1 MRIVMD
7 KDIQGSL
14 LYYID
19 SRWMCAKED
28 KAGVSLRGNFITN
41 MRRRRK
47 WNYPLLI
54 DMFIIVLILQN

>member
-47 WNYPLLI
+47 
-54 DMFIIVLILQN
+54 